1 MTINFKKFFNCFIIG
16 NFSLRVSLA
25 KLSCFKEK
33 HLPAV
38 TLRNWCSQK
47 SLPPVCNFIK
57 RETTSQLFSSEFGEI
72 LNNTFFTELSGR
84 LFLLKVNFIY

>member
-1 MTINFKKFFNCFIIG
+1 MTINFKKFFNWFIIG

-38 TLRNWCSQK
+38 TLRNSCSQK
-47 SLPPVCNFIK
+47 SCNFIK

>member
-33 HLPAV
+33 HLPAA
-38 TLRNWCSQK
+38 TLRNWCLKKVYLQS
-47 SLPPVCNFIK
+47 
-57 RETTSQLFSSEFGEI
+57 TTL
-72 LNNTFFTELSGR
+72 LKGR
-84 LFLLKVNFIY
+84 LLHNCFLANLAKS